1 MSQNPPETGSEY
13 DQGFLDSDVDLQIGR
28 PPSDGKVVTR
38 SASDLPSIWVLLL
51 GFVVTGGVLAGG
63 YYLGYQRGLE
73 VGQRD
78 LPPVIIAD
86 PAPSK
91 VPAAELPEAEQKA
104 ADDLNIYGVMQGK
117 DGETPVL
124 EGPADNANGAI
135 ESLIAQSETLAEI
148 KQQAED
154 LPPATVLA
162 KEPGE
167 MPEVAAT
174 EPAKT
179 AEVDAAAKPSGRQ
192 DYMVQLAATRS
203 RALARGTYSK
213 LQAKHDALLGRRD
226 PLILRID
233 FGEKGVFYRVNVP
246 GFPHRMAA
254 NNFCINLKERG
265 QDCLVKKQP

>member
-38 SASDLPSIWVLLL
+38 SASDLTSIWVLLL

-148 KQQAED
+148 K
-154 LPPATVLA
+154 
-162 KEPGE
+162 
-167 MPEVAAT
+167 
-174 EPAKT
+174 
-179 AEVDAAAKPSGRQ
+179 
-192 DYMVQLAATRS
+192 
-203 RALARGTYSK
+203 
-213 LQAKHDALLGRRD
+213 
-226 PLILRID
+226 
-233 FGEKGVFYRVNVP
+233 
-246 GFPHRMAA
+246 
-254 NNFCINLKERG
+254 
-265 QDCLVKKQP
+265 

>member
-1 MSQNPPETGSEY
+1 MTQNPPETGSEY
-13 DQGFLDSDVDLQIGR
+13 DQGFLDNDVDLQIGR
-28 PPSDGKVVTR
+28 PPSDGTIVTR

-51 GFVVTGGVLAGG
+51 GFIVIGGVLAGG

-78 LPPVIIAD
+78 LPPVIAAN
-86 PAPSK
+86 PAPTK
-91 VPAAELPEAEQKA
+91 VPASELPEAEQKSTN
-104 ADDLNIYGVMQGK
+104 DLNIYGVMK
-117 DGETPVL
+117 GEGGENEVL

-135 ESLIAQSETLAEI
+135 ESLIAQSETMAEI
-148 KQQAED
+148 KQQAEG

-162 KEPGE
+162 KDP
-167 MPEVAAT
+167 VA
-174 EPAKT
+174 T
-179 AEVDAAAKPSGRQ
+179 AEVAETQPTKPAEVDTAAKPSGRQ

-233 FGEKGVFYRVNVP
+233 LGERGIFYRVNVP